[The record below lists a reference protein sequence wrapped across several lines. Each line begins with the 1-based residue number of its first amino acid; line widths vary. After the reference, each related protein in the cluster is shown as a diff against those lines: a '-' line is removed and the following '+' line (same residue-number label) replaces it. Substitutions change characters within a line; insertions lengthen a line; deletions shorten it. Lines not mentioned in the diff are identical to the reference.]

1 MRRLFRLTKALFCW
15 IIKGCPKA
23 KTAKKRMQICKR
35 CGFYNCGKCTICG
48 CTLEYKTKM
57 KTEECPIK
65 KW

>member
-1 MRRLFRLTKALFCW
+1 
-15 IIKGCPKA
+15 
-23 KTAKKRMQICKR
+23 MQICKR